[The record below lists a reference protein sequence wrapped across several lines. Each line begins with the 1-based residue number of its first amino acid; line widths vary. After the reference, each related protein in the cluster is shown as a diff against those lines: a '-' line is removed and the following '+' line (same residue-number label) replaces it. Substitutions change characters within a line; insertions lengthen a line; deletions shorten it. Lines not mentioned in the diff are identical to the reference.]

1 MAFESL
7 SDKLQNVFKNLRGK
21 GRLTEADVKAAL
33 KEVKMALLEADV
45 SFRVVK
51 QFISAVQERAVGQDV
66 MNSLTPGEMVINI
79 VNEELVNLMGSETT
93 EIHLKPANE
102 ITIIM
107 MAGLQGAGKTT
118 TTAKIAGKLKAKG
131 RKPLLAA
138 CDVYRPA
145 AIKQLQINGEKQG
158 VPVFSMGENHKP
170 ADIAKAA
177 VEHASKNDQNVVIL
191 DTAGRLHIDED
202 MMNELVEIK
211 EAVEVHQTILVVD
224 AMTGQDAVNVA
235 GMFNDK
241 IGIDGVILTK
251 LDGDTRG
258 GAALS
263 IRSVTG
269 KPILYIGMGE
279 KLSDLEQFYPDR
291 MASRILGMG
300 DILSLIEKAET
311 QVDEE
316 KAKELS
322 QKLRKAEFDYNDF
335 LDQMNQIKKMGGM
348 SSIMGMMPGMGQMK
362 DVEVDEKAMDRV
374 EAIILSM
381 TNKER
386 TNPDLMKNASRKQ
399 RVAKGAGVDIS
410 EVNRIVKQFDQMKK
424 MMKQLPGMMG
434 GGRKKGGLFG
444 KLKMPF

>member
-1 MAFESL
+1 
-7 SDKLQNVFKNLRGK
+7 
-21 GRLTEADVKAAL
+21 
-33 KEVKMALLEADV
+33 
-45 SFRVVK
+45 
-51 QFISAVQERAVGQDV
+51 
-66 MNSLTPGEMVINI
+66 
-79 VNEELVNLMGSETT
+79 
-93 EIHLKPANE
+93 
-102 ITIIM
+102 
-107 MAGLQGAGKTT
+107 
-118 TTAKIAGKLKAKG
+118 
-131 RKPLLAA
+131 
-138 CDVYRPA
+138 
-145 AIKQLQINGEKQG
+145 
-158 VPVFSMGENHKP
+158 MGENHKP

-410 EVNRIVKQFDQMKK
+410 EVNRIVKQFDQIKK